1 MFIYLIYLIK
11 IQLEDKRNSCARDCN
26 SAEQAKMISLP
37 KKIWFVDRFCV
48 WEYKPFQLSKD
59 GFLLCIVATELFG
72 FVTGAGMTLELMG
85 ELGDEMDHKMF
96 GGVGRLSWKS

>member
-1 MFIYLIYLIK
+1 
-11 IQLEDKRNSCARDCN
+11 
-26 SAEQAKMISLP
+26 MISLP

-96 GGVGRLSWKS
+96 GGVGSWKGWFYVSLGFMFGADWLSRDNWLAYTLLEVIDL